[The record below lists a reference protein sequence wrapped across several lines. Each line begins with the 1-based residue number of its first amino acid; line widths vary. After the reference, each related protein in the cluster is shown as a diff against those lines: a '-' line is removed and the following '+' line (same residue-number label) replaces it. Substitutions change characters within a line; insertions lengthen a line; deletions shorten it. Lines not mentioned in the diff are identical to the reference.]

1 MKESFNFFSQQNLD
15 ASSTS
20 YCLREQCTVGHLSM
34 AVLVFKEI
42 ESDTIY
48 EQRPSMNT
56 CCQYELRI
64 LFASSRL
71 LCSYYIT
78 GVHTRLLSFTM

>member
-1 MKESFNFFSQQNLD
+1 MYKIKSKVVV
-15 ASSTS
+15 SSAM
-20 YCLREQCTVGHLSM
+20 QCTVGHLSM

-42 ESDTIY
+42 ESDTMY

-64 LFASSRL
+64 LFARSRL
-71 LCSYYIT
+71 LYTYYVT